1 MLLSHTDFRG
11 GANVLIPMAE
21 TTTHFVTEVC
31 TLFSLFC
38 MARCHRLVTEFV
50 SLFLFTF
57 YSLRKKNSLPLQRDH
72 NEWTVVNNEVEVREC
87 LLISRMCLCFEN
99 HHWIVLWA
107 KMMMNF
113 LVSKKN
119 CESKTPEHTQNT
131 SLKDIRFQ
139 TQNDPVE
146 LWHS

>member
-11 GANVLIPMAE
+11 GANVFIPVAE

-87 LLISRMCLCFEN
+87 LLISRMCLFRKSPPN
-99 HHWIVLWA
+99 SPVG
-107 KMMMNF
+107 
-113 LVSKKN
+113 
-119 CESKTPEHTQNT
+119 
-131 SLKDIRFQ
+131 
-139 TQNDPVE
+139 QNDDEFPCFKEE
-146 LWHS
+146 L